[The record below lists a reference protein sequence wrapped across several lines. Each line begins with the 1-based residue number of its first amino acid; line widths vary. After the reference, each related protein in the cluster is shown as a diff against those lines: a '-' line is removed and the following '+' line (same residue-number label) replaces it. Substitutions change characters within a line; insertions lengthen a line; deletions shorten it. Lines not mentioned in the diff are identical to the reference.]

1 MSSITDPMTTPS
13 ALEPGTK
20 ALDFRLP
27 STPDQLRWRVHAE
40 RSRATRRCTHPLL
53 DEPMVLLDDV
63 VQIRRRPATTA
74 ATEFTGL
81 LQLGDGAGV
90 GRMLVHVDH
99 SRPRSPNGQNT
110 RTA

>member
-1 MSSITDPMTTPS
+1 MPNDR
-13 ALEPGTK
+13 G
-20 ALDFRLP
+20 
-27 STPDQLRWRVHAE
+27 LRGDARN
-40 RSRATRRCTHPLL
+40 PLL

-81 LQLGDGAGV
+81 LQLGDDAGV